1 MPIAEV
7 LLTSC
12 AIALEERLED
22 PGHCRWVYPIDEG
35 TMAVDRSQRFS
46 NNLRRLAVFVILFGF
61 WLLLSGHYDL
71 LHLSLGLICS
81 LLVAFVS
88 HDLLIE
94 NISGSKRFKK
104 TRRFVSYVPWLI
116 YQIVIANLHVAYLI
130 LKPSAIDPR
139 IVRFKTKLKSEFSMV
154 TLGNSITLTPGTIT
168 MDIVDGEFFVH
179 ALSKKVAD
187 DLLGGEMERRVAHV
201 FMEDEDV

>member
-1 MPIAEV
+1 
-7 LLTSC
+7 
-12 AIALEERLED
+12 
-22 PGHCRWVYPIDEG
+22 
-35 TMAVDRSQRFS
+35 MAVDRSQRPS

-71 LHLSLGLICS
+71 FHLSLGVICS

-94 NISGSKRFKK
+94 NISGSRRFKK

-139 IVRFKTKLKSEFSMV
+139 IVRFKTKLKSEFAMV

-168 MDIVDGEFFVH
+168 MDIIDGEFYVH

-187 DLLGGEMERRVAHV
+187 DLLSGEMERRVAHV
-201 FMEDEDV
+201 FLEDEDA

>member
-1 MPIAEV
+1 
-7 LLTSC
+7 
-12 AIALEERLED
+12 
-22 PGHCRWVYPIDEG
+22 
-35 TMAVDRSQRFS
+35 MAVVRSQRRS
-46 NNLRRLAVFVILFGF
+46 NNLGRLAVFLILFAF

-71 LHLSLGLICS
+71 FHLSLGLICS

-104 TRRFVSYVPWLI
+104 TRRFLFYVPWLI
-116 YQIVIANLHVAYLI
+116 YQVVLANLHVAYLVVN
-130 LKPSAIDPR
+130 PRAIDPR
-139 IVRFKTKLKSEFSMV
+139 IVRFKTRLKSQFAMV

-168 MDIVDGEFFVH
+168 MDIVDGEFVVH

-187 DLLGGEMERRVAHV
+187 DLLSGEMERRVAHV
-201 FMEDEDV
+201 FLEDEDA